1 MQRVS
6 AAALALGAAAAA
18 AIWWITQHQVSKDSG
33 GDDGADGSGGEAA
46 ASEAAA
52 CGASLSKE
60 ADQAASCAPG
70 STADLTHSA
79 GIREEQAAVEAAA
92 QAVRGRRAAVALAAR
107 QSLARA
113 TRNELIVHEMLLA
126 GQEGDVP
133 FLAPLEAQGGGAHA
147 GGGAPARLAAGQ
159 GGAPAPSS
167 ALPGYSLAAL
177 AAPPADEVQALQNL
191 QQAVAGTIEQAFF
204 DALADGLR
212 RGETDRLAALLLD
225 ARDQLAAL
233 LPQTAAAARQR
244 DGQGGTSGGEAQAL
258 LAELMDKLDAVR
270 GGHTDL
276 LGTLPHAAASGSCQL
291 PPGVQR
297 QVFSVRVCS
306 CTAAPCKASQLW
318 STSSAQEP
326 AVAALFPAGERRV
339 ARCGQQVAP
348 CQPTS
353 ACPRHPHSLLPR
365 LAGGSRPAGLREPA
379 ASAVR
384 PRVLRPG
391 I

>member
-18 AIWWITQHQVSKDSG
+18 AIWWITQHQVSKDSD
-33 GDDGADGSGGEAA
+33 GDDGADGSGGKAA

-52 CGASLSKE
+52 GSASLSKE
-60 ADQAASCAPG
+60 ADQAASRAPG

-92 QAVRGRRAAVALAAR
+92 QAERERRAAVALAAR

-133 FLAPLEAQGGGAHA
+133 FLAPLEAEGGGAHA
-147 GGGAPARLAAGQ
+147 GSGAPARLAAGR
-159 GGAPAPSS
+159 GGAPAPSSS

-233 LPQTAAAARQR
+233 LPQTATAARQR

-258 LAELMDKLDAVR
+258 LAELMEKLDAVR
-270 GGHTDL
+270 GGALTSWAHCL
-276 LGTLPHAAASGSCQL
+276 RQPPAGAASYQPGCSVGPSLRVPAPARQHPARLPSCGPPPLRKSL
-291 PPGVQR
+291 PLQRSSVQE
-297 QVFSVRVCS
+297 SVV
-306 CTAAPCKASQLW
+306 
-318 STSSAQEP
+318 
-326 AVAALFPAGERRV
+326 
-339 ARCGQQVAP
+339 
-348 CQPTS
+348 
-353 ACPRHPHSLLPR
+353 
-365 LAGGSRPAGLREPA
+365 
-379 ASAVR
+379 
-384 PRVLRPG
+384 
-391 I
+391 